1 MTTQQPITEIIKK
14 RYSCRTYTTT
24 PISHDLQISLKAF
37 LSENRTGPFGAKVR
51 FKLITAT
58 AAEQNDLK
66 DLGTYGV
73 IKNAPGFIIGTVKGG
88 SNNLEDFGYAMEK
101 NILFATRMELGT
113 CWLGGTFTKSTFA
126 DKISVEPDESIPAVT
141 AIGYT
146 APRKSLIEKSMR
158 LGAGANNRKP
168 WQTLFFKKMFT
179 QPLST
184 KNSEKWNLP
193 LEMVRIGPSASNRQ
207 PWRIIKEAD
216 SNRFHFYLQRS
227 KGYQTRNRI
236 FFGLADLQRVDMG
249 IAMCHFEMTAVDIG
263 LSGKW
268 HFDEP
273 DIGKLPKQTSYVASW
288 VADALPD
295 IGNHVVLSSSM
306 TKFDY
311 IKRKS

>member
-1 MTTQQPITEIIKK
+1 MTTQQPVTEIIKK
-14 RYSCRTYTTT
+14 RYSCRTYTKTH
-24 PISHDLQISLKAF
+24 IEKDQQVSLKAF

-73 IKNAPGFIIGTVKGG
+73 IKNATGFIIGAVKGG
-88 SNNLEDFGYAMEK
+88 PNNLEDFGYAMEK
-101 NILFATRMELGT
+101 NILFATSMELGT

-126 DKISVEPDESIPAVT
+126 DKISAESDESIPAVT
-141 AIGYT
+141 ATGYI
-146 APRKSLIEKSMR
+146 APQKSLLEKTMR

-168 WQTLFFKKMFT
+168 WQALFFQDMFT

-184 KNSEKWNLP
+184 ENSAKWNTP

-207 PWRIIKEAD
+207 PWRVIKEAG
-216 SNRFHFYLQRS
+216 SSKFHFYMQRS
-227 KGYQTRNRI
+227 KGYQTRNRVL
-236 FFGLADLQRVDMG
+236 FGMADLQRVDMG
-249 IAMCHFEMTAVDIG
+249 IAMCHFEMTAIDIG

-273 DIGKLPKQTSYVASW
+273 DIGKLPKQTNYVASW
-288 VADALPD
+288 VAM
-295 IGNHVVLSSSM
+295 GVYGK
-306 TKFDY
+306 T
-311 IKRKS
+311 